1 MGAQGQAQSGLSG
14 LLNFVGIC
22 GWRYLLLIL
31 YMFELRIDGYIYIYT
46 CALMSVCVYIR
57 VLLLAR
63 FSLGRRCTVSAH
75 PKLRHATRQ
84 VAASLK
90 FVTICASTGASH
102 STFLLR
108 YCPGS

>member
-1 MGAQGQAQSGLSG
+1 M
-14 LLNFVGIC
+14 
-22 GWRYLLLIL
+22 
-31 YMFELRIDGYIYIYT
+31 DIYICIWYS
-46 CALMSVCVYIR
+46 CPYVYIT

-63 FSLGRRCTVSAH
+63 FSVGRRCTVTAH
-75 PKLRHATRQ
+75 PKLPHIDLAVRHATRQ

>member
-14 LLNFVGIC
+14 LLKFVGIC

-31 YMFELRIDGYIYIYT
+31 YMLEVFIDGYIYIYVYVHS
-46 CALMSVCVYIR
+46 CAYVYIT

-63 FSLGRRCTVSAH
+63 FSVGRRCTVTAH
-75 PKLRHATRQ
+75 LKLRHATRQ
-84 VAASLK
+84 VAAFLK
-90 FVTICASTGASH
+90 FVAICASTGASH